1 MELLLAMSTF
11 SAVIARPFRKASKPQ
26 PIVPE
31 LYAFKTFW
39 ERKKNGRRGHL

>member
-39 ERKKNGRRGHL
+39 ERKKNGQRGHL